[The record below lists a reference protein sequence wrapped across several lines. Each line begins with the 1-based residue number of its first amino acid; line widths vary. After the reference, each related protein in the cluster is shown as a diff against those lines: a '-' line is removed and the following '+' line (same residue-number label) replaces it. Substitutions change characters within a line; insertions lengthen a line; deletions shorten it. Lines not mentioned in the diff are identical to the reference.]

1 MTTDEQVVKVCD
13 NICKILEPIVKQ
25 YKEKQVNEK
34 HLCDTCQFHPEECD
48 AEEIE
53 WGIDRDPHAIGAYAD
68 RVLDCDTYKAKQA
81 ETEANDGK

>member
-1 MTTDEQVVKVCD
+1 M
-13 NICKILEPIVKQ
+13 
-25 YKEKQVNEK
+25 NEK
-34 HLCDTCQFHPEECD
+34 HLCDTCQFHPAECG

-81 ETEANDGK
+81 ETETGV